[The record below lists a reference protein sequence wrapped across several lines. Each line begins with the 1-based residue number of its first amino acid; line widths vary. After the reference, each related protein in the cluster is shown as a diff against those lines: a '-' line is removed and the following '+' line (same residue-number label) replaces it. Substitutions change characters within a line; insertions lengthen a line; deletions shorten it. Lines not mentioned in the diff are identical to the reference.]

1 MYRSIRSRSR
11 ATAPVRARHLCSN
24 DPGGRLP
31 VFSNVFY
38 EITATL
44 LVASASVLVLDELR
58 KLLSRL
64 VN

>member
-1 MYRSIRSRSR
+1 
-11 ATAPVRARHLCSN
+11 
-24 DPGGRLP
+24 

-38 EITATL
+38 EITAPL
-44 LVASASVLVLDELR
+44 LVAGASVLVLDELR